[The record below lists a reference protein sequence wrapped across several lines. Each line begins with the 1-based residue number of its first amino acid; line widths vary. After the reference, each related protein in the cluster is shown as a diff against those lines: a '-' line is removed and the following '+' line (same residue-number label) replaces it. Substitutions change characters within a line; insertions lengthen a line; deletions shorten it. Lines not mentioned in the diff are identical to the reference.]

1 MKPLPDAI
9 AQALADLK
17 ANPNDEDVFRRVRV
31 LLADATPITVREA
44 VTELVKRRRG
54 DA

>member
-17 ANPNDEDVFRRVRV
+17 PNDEDVFRRVRV